1 MNLRE
6 PGDGGMGEW
15 ENGRMG
21 EWENGRKRE
30 FEEGMCQRHII
41 FIEI

>member
-1 MNLRE
+1 
-6 PGDGGMGEW
+6 MGEW